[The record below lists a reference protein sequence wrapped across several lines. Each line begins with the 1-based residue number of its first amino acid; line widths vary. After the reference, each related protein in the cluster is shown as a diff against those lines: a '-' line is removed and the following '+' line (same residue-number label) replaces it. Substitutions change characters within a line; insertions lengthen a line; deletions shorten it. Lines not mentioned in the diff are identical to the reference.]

1 MDLCGFVWCGSG
13 PVLCC
18 FAVFLLA
25 KRKSGREIC
34 GSSLLPS
41 VLFLFVFRWC
51 ASVVKP
57 KSSYFLHAFLPLLS
71 LSGPALERDRPQQRK
86 KTLPTQTQKKHPT
99 PCCESLRQQHP
110 KNNIVLWQRLA
121 PWRRR
126 KRPFNQ
132 QPCSPESCYSITLAK
147 VLLFGELLS
156 QKKVAA
162 AISFSEP

>member
-1 MDLCGFVWCGSG
+1 MVLFGVA
-13 PVLCC
+13 PVPFCVVSLFFCWRNGNLAGR
-18 FAVFLLA
+18 FAVRRCCRLFSFICVSMMCFGCKA
-25 KRKSGREIC
+25 KEFI
-34 GSSLLPS
+34 
-41 VLFLFVFRWC
+41 
-51 ASVVKP
+51 
-57 KSSYFLHAFLPLLS
+57 FLHAFLPLLS

-86 KTLPTQTQKKHPT
+86 KTLPTQTQKEHSK

-110 KNNIVLWQRLA
+110 KNNIVLLQRLA

-126 KRPFNQ
+126 KRSFNQ
-132 QPCSPESCYSITLAK
+132 QPCSLESCYSITLAK